1 MEEKKK
7 KRIGVY
13 ICHCGGN
20 ISDYVDVAQIRELA
34 GQDDFVVVAKDVMF
48 ACADS
53 NQKDMVADIKEQGL
67 DSIVVASCSPKLHLH
82 TFRNVALRAGLNQY
96 QYVQVN
102 VREQCSWPHH
112 DDMRAATE
120 KAAGLV
126 EAGIR
131 RVMHAEPHKP
141 IRVEAAR
148 SVLVLGA
155 GVAGMR
161 GALAL
166 AAMGNEVVMVEKAA
180 QPGGKVA
187 ARRDLFPG
195 DSDGSAI
202 VDGLLERV
210 RRTPNI
216 KLFTNASV
224 SSVSGSMGQFRVK
237 VAVGDQAP
245 QELDFTVGAVM
256 VATGFDPYRP
266 EQGEYGAGSPAVMP
280 IGDFVKLVESG
291 NGELVHQGRKV
302 RSVGFIYCVGMRQTK
317 GKNKYCSRVCCGAA
331 IQASLS
337 MHRRYPGVQAYH
349 FYRDIRTYGKQEVMY
364 ADSSRAGDVYFMF
377 TEKEPPVVEAGE
389 QGAVIRVKDLLTKKK
404 ELEVPVDLVVLVT
417 GMVPQADSAQV
428 AGAFKIPVGSD
439 GFFNEIHPKLRP
451 VETVINGVF
460 LGGSCQG
467 PKNITETLASSLAAA
482 AKINAVI
489 GRGVIELDP
498 VIARVD
504 REKCVWCG
512 KCAAVC
518 EYGAMIEMERDGRSF
533 ALVDEPSCVGC
544 GVCAPVCPTN
554 AIELACFTDGEIEG
568 MIDGFALDQNINI
581 AETKSEGDAG
591 GAPSVAMKEYPA
603 QWHAILST
611 VQDGPATIP
620 DIAAKCGLDQALVT
634 RHVMT
639 MLRYRVMETAGMDDD
654 EQYHLYQPKR

>member
-34 GQDDFVVVAKDVMF
+34 GKDDFVVVAKDVMF

-53 NQKDMVADIKEQGL
+53 NQKDMVADIREQGL

-112 DDMRAATE
+112 DDMQAATE

-131 RVMHAEPHKP
+131 RVMHAEPHQP
-141 IRVEAAR
+141 VRVDAAR
-148 SVLVLGA
+148 EVLVVGA
-155 GVAGMR
+155 GVAGLR
-161 GALAL
+161 AALAL
-166 AAMGNEVVMVEKAA
+166 ASMGNEVVVVEKTGRA
-180 QPGGKVA
+180 GGKVA
-187 ARRDLFPG
+187 GRTDLFPG
-195 DSDGSAI
+195 GVDGNAI
-202 VDGLLERV
+202 VDGLLDRV
-210 RRTPNI
+210 RNTPAI

-224 SSVSGSMGQFRVK
+224 AGVAGSLGQFRVR
-237 VAVGDQAP
+237 VAVGEPA
-245 QELDFTVGAVM
+245 QELDFTVGAVL

-266 EQGEYGAGSPAVMP
+266 EPGEYGAGSPSVIT
-280 IGDFVKLVESG
+280 IGDFVKLCESG
-291 NGELVHQGRKV
+291 TGELVHQGRRI

-317 GKNKYCSRVCCGAA
+317 GKNRYCSRVCCTAA

-337 MHRRYPGVQAYH
+337 MHRRYPGVRAYH
-349 FYRDIRTYGKQEVMY
+349 FYRDIRTYGKQEVLY
-364 ADSSRAGDVYFMF
+364 AESSRAGDTYFMF
-377 TEKEPPVVEAGE
+377 GEKDPPKVDATAD
-389 QGAVIRVKDLLTKKK
+389 GAVISVKDLLTKKRDI
-404 ELEVPVDLVVLVT
+404 EVPVDLVVLVT
-417 GMVPQADSAQV
+417 GAVAQADSPQI
-428 AGAFKIPVGSD
+428 AGAFKIPVGAD

-489 GRGVIELDP
+489 GKGQIELDP
-498 VIARVD
+498 VLARID
-504 REKCVWCG
+504 RDKCVWCG

-518 EYGAMIEMERDGRSF
+518 EYGALIEMEKGGRNF
-533 ALVDEPSCVGC
+533 AIVDEPSCTGC

-554 AIELACFTDGEIEG
+554 AIELACFTDSEIEG

-581 AETKSEGDAG
+581 AETKTAG
-591 GAPSVAMKEYPA
+591 GEGAEAPGVRMMEYPA
-603 QWHAILST
+603 EWHAILAT
-611 VQDGPATIP
+611 LGDGPLSIP
-620 DIAAKCGLDQALVT
+620 DIAGRCGQDKALVT

-639 MLRYRVMETAGMDDD
+639 MLRYRVMEAAGLDDD
-654 EQYHLYQPKR
+654 EQYHLYQRRG